1 MPQGPRHRDVYFMT
15 TAPPPTALKLPVK
28 LDYAACATLKAELL
42 SGMETGLDIDAS
54 EVQFV
59 GGMAAEILL
68 SASKQCE
75 RDGKTFTISN
85 VSEECERGLGLLG
98 LSADDYAHEV
108 RA

>member
-15 TAPPPTALKLPVK
+15 TANPPTALKLPAK
-28 LDYAACATLKAELL
+28 LDYAACTALKAELL
-42 SGMETGLDIDAS
+42 SGMETGLDLDAS
-54 EVQFV
+54 EVHFV

-75 RDGKTFTISN
+75 RDGKPFTISN
-85 VSEECERGLGLLG
+85 ASEECERGLGLLG
-98 LSADDYAHEV
+98 LSADDYAQEV